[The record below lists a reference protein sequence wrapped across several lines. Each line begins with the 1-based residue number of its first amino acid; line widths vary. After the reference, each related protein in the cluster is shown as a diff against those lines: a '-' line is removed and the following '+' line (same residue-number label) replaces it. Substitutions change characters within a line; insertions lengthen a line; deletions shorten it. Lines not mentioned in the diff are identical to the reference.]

1 MDGWKQHPRKH
12 CDVDWATI
20 TSFWSPIRSI
30 VSAGGAVASV
40 GVMLIVSGL
49 GYNCYGANRKAEGK
63 GMQRRQ
69 YILKYESVRTTV
81 SFSTFSNSRGGNK
94 AALRAIMSIM
104 TTN

>member
-20 TSFWSPIRSI
+20 NSFWSPIRSI

-49 GYNCYGANRKAEGK
+49 GYNCYGASRRARVRACSEGN
-63 GMQRRQ
+63 
-69 YILKYESVRTTV
+69 ILKYEESVCTTV